1 MESNSFQTPF
11 FWNYPP
17 YFTLQ
22 PVKDSREKQINL
34 WHDLIL
40 SYCKHQKIYVISGN
54 ATDRFPLFTNTSINR
69 SLNQDAINTI
79 LGAAVTA
86 GRAEWLGKE
95 QDQCIVYWRSLK
107 EWAELLYS
115 FAQSTGQ
122 KDPVMTVEEI
132 SSGVET
138 QGTELAGVHREVLV
152 RAIRR
157 LEKSDRARLF
167 KGESGDD
174 DGVKFFT

>member
-1 MESNSFQTPF
+1 
-11 FWNYPP
+11 
-17 YFTLQ
+17 LQ